1 MPDSTSSTKFHN
13 VIIIGSGPAGYT
25 AALYAARAGLEPLV
39 LAGEL
44 APGGELMNTT
54 LVENYPGF
62 PEGIDGPDLMAA
74 MEEQVGNHG
83 ATVEYVDATKVT
95 FAKEPG
101 NSEGPEDF
109 HVVETSDG
117 EVLSAR
123 VVIVSTGSAYRHLG
137 VPGEEEHSGG
147 GVSWCATCDGALF
160 KGQDMIVVGGGDSA
174 LEQATFLSRYSS
186 NVTIIHRRD
195 EFRASKALQERARN
209 NPSVRIVM
217 DTEVTEILD
226 EVVKTSILGESRKV
240 AGVATRN
247 TVTGEEGV
255 IGAKAVFVSIGSDPR
270 TDLFPDLKKREDGYL
285 WVEGRSSVTN
295 IPGVFACGDVT
306 DPVYRQAV
314 TAAGSGCVAALD
326 AESYLASLGI

>member
-1 MPDSTSSTKFHN
+1 MPDSTTPATIHN
-13 VIIIGSGPAGYT
+13 VIVIGSGPSGYT

-44 APGGELMNTT
+44 TPGGELMNTT

-83 ATVEYVDATKVT
+83 AVVEYVDATKVT
-95 FAKEPG
+95 FAQEPG
-101 NSEGPEDF
+101 GLHS
-109 HVVETSDG
+109 VETSHG

-123 VVIVSTGSAYRHLG
+123 AVIVSTGSAYRHLG
-137 VPGEEEHSGG
+137 VPGEDEYSAG
-147 GVSWCATCDGALF
+147 GVSWCATCDGAMF
-160 KGQDMIVVGGGDSA
+160 KGEDMIVVGGGDSA
-174 LEQATFLSRYSS
+174 LEEATFLSRYSS
-186 NVTIIHRRD
+186 NVTLIHRRG

-217 DTEVTEILD
+217 DTEVTEILG
-226 EVVKTSILGESRKV
+226 EVEKTSILGDSRKV
-240 AGVATRN
+240 TGVATRN

-255 IGAKAVFVSIGSDPR
+255 IGAKAVFVAIGSDPR

-326 AESYLASLGI
+326 AESYLASLGL